1 LADRPTVADLLAA
14 PAARRLAERQARIAA
29 RSEQGCGECP
39 HLPYCRGGCPYNAWA
54 GGGGPVRDP
63 HCPAYRAL
71 FDHLQRRLTTEM
83 AAPENIDAV
92 AARPWDGRGHP
103 LLRRGPLIELVRPGP
118 HPRQVARTAKRIV
131 AAVELARGP
140 DLPTV
145 AARLVRM
152 GICRTQASGE
162 ASLNALWRALYPP
175 TQRLNNL
182 YLHLTWRC
190 QLRCD
195 HCYARAD
202 AQGRGQ
208 ADLPVADLTRLL
220 RAAKEAGFR
229 QVELTGGEPLLHRER
244 DAMLDALTQARG
256 WAAPMGL
263 VLRSNLAL
271 LLDTQVLQRIAL
283 AVDRLVVSVDG
294 DQTQHD
300 ARRGSG
306 SYAAVVRNLDAYQ
319 DDAARMPGAA
329 ELCLAATIGATDRAS
344 EAEVA
349 VRDLARR
356 LGVSYIRIRRVLP
369 LGRASEWK
377 SAPIRARL
385 TGDED
390 PMDRIEGGF
399 RPLAS
404 CGLGE
409 NLHVEVS
416 GDAFPCYAYTHR
428 RHHLGNVVTDG
439 LRAVIEGAGFAALSG
454 CAVDSV
460 QSRSECRTLLLTIR
474 W

>member
-1 LADRPTVADLLAA
+1 MH
-14 PAARRLAERQARIAA
+14 
-29 RSEQGCGECP
+29 CGGSCI
-39 HLPYCRGGCPYNAWA
+39 HRRGGSTTSTCTSL
-54 GGGGPVRDP
+54 GGVSFG
-63 HCPAYRAL
+63 
-71 FDHLQRRLTTEM
+71 
-83 AAPENIDAV
+83 APN
-92 AARPWDGRGHP
+92 
-103 LLRRGPLIELVRPGP
+103 
-118 HPRQVARTAKRIV
+118 
-131 AAVELARGP
+131 
-140 DLPTV
+140 
-145 AARLVRM
+145 
-152 GICRTQASGE
+152 
-162 ASLNALWRALYPP
+162 
-175 TQRLNNL
+175 
-182 YLHLTWRC
+182 
-190 QLRCD
+190 
-195 HCYARAD
+195 CYARAD
-202 AQGRGQ
+202 GQGRGQ
-208 ADLPVADLTRLL
+208 PDLPVADLTRLL

-460 QSRSECRTLLLTIR
+460 QSRSECRTCDLRYICGGGCRAWLHGRAQSLNQVAQIECREAKARAEKILQAACGYLNVTFDDPVVR
-474 W
+474 